1 MQIPFTKMH
10 GLGNDYVYVNTF
22 EVDLSDVGIPTL
34 ARRVSDRHRGIGSD
48 GLILIAPPTDGVDA
62 DVRMEMYN
70 ADGSRGEMCGNGI
83 RCVAKYALDRG
94 LTARVGK
101 VPQPQRGRGTRT
113 VAANGANDDN
123 AQEVRTRTL
132 TPALSLSKGEGDAS
146 SQSTHQVP
154 QPQRGR
160 GTLSTND
167 SASEQSIAV
176 QTDRGV
182 LMVDAFAGEDGTV
195 ERVRVDMGLPI
206 LVPSAIP
213 TTLGDGSRCVA
224 VSMQVGD
231 HSFATTSVS
240 MGNPHA
246 VTFIDDVVG
255 FELEK
260 VGPLVERH
268 AAFPNRVNFHVVEVH
283 SPNEATMRTWER
295 GSGVTQACGTGACAV
310 LVAGVLEGRLSRSA
324 TLHLPGGDLLIEW
337 PADGASILMTGPAE
351 EVFSGVWPISA

>member
-1 MQIPFTKMH
+1 MH

-22 EVDLSDVGIPTL
+22 EVDLVDVDVPEL

-94 LTARVGK
+94 LTARKGA

-113 VAANGANDDN
+113 VVADGANNDN

-132 TPALSLSKGEGDAS
+132 TPALSLSKGEGAATRS
-146 SQSTHQVP
+146 
-154 QPQRGR
+154 
-160 GTLSTND
+160 L
-167 SASEQSIAV
+167 AV

-182 LMVDAFAGEDGTV
+182 LMVDAFVGDDGAV

-206 LVPSAIP
+206 MVPSEIP
-213 TTLGDGSRCVA
+213 TTLGDASRCVA
-224 VSMQVGD
+224 VSMPVGD
-231 HSFATTSVS
+231 QRFATTCVS

-255 FELEK
+255 FDLEK
-260 VGPLVERH
+260 VGPLVECH
-268 AAFPNRVNFHVVEVH
+268 AAFPNRVNFHVVEIH
-283 SPNEATMRTWER
+283 SQKEATMRTWER
-295 GSGVTQACGTGACAV
+295 GSGITQACGTGACAV

-324 TLHLPGGDLLIEW
+324 MLHLPGGDLLIEW
-337 PADGASILMTGPAE
+337 PADDASVLMTGPAE
-351 EVFSGVWPISA
+351 EVFSGVWPSSA